1 MVTDDV
7 ADTYENASRSL
18 FGLGY
23 SRFINAK
30 LYLEKDFVVHF
41 YTIGAVGVILFLLP
55 YILIA
60 IYGLYKSI
68 KIRKFNL
75 FTLTTLAMLL
85 LPLGVSYFSGHII
98 DELIITLYLGC
109 IAGFVLSFAKSG
121 EDENE
126 S

>member
-1 MVTDDV
+1 M
-7 ADTYENASRSL
+7 
-18 FGLGY
+18 
-23 SRFINAK
+23 
-30 LYLEKDFVVHF
+30 
-41 YTIGAVGVILFLLP
+41 
-55 YILIA
+55 IA